1 MKVREIITTLIES
14 AMDEDVVVSIGNVGF
29 DIEKVEDWDARVKI
43 FLKIRNEKEERK
55 TREII
60 GKEYIP
66 VCPKGFTDCVC
77 DPAYIKYIDPE
88 WYNEL
93 YGDLTPQ
100 EAADRDCTEEDDNCY
115 DDEDK

>member
-1 MKVREIITTLIES
+1 MKVLIPSVGDYWKEIEVS
-14 AMDEDVVVSIGNVGF
+14 DEEMQKIIKLS
-29 DIEKVEDWDARVKI
+29 EARK
-43 FLKIRNEKEERK
+43 KGY
-55 TREII
+55 TH
-60 GKEYIP
+60 

-100 EAADRDCTEEDDNCY
+100 EAADRHCNVEDEDCY